1 MRGRRGLTM
10 SGGTPS
16 LNRAGLCAR
25 AVAAALALCPG
36 LAAPARADDYSV
48 TAALG
53 LETTGAFRGVKSR
66 KLNPSVYGYLEIAYG
81 EGLFGVFSNPV
92 SIAGETN
99 ALVLGYALWKPS
111 IGRFDFE
118 AGGRY
123 YSFPDS
129 SDFTFDFDD
138 DGVVDHRGHKG
149 LFEAQAGVR
158 RKFDG
163 GRVHVRAFYSP
174 DGFAETGPA
183 WYFNN
188 EVRADLPFGIE
199 ARGAVGVSRF
209 SDKRFNE
216 NYIDYDA
223 GLYKSLAG
231 FDMFLRYSDTAG
243 LAGPDNSVV
252 VFGIERALSLDS
264 SGARERR
271 RYEKIRNDWQIDKA
285 RLGIVNGPS
294 GE

>member
-1 MRGRRGLTM
+1 M

-16 LNRAGLCAR
+16 LNWARLCAG
-25 AVAAALALCPG
+25 AGAAFLALG
-36 LAAPARADDYSV
+36 LAAPAQGADYDII
-48 TAALG
+48 AGLG
-53 LETTGAFRGVKSR
+53 LETTGAFRGVKNR
-66 KLNPSVYGYLEIAYG
+66 KLNPAVYGFVELAYG

-92 SIAGETN
+92 SIAGRTN
-99 ALVLGYALWKPS
+99 ALVLGYALWKPTL
-111 IGRFDFE
+111 GKFDLE

-123 YSFPDS
+123 YA
-129 SDFTFDFDD
+129 FTDPTEFTYDFDD
-138 DGVVDHRGHKG
+138 DGVVDHRGRKG
-149 LFEAQAGVR
+149 LFEAQGGLR

-163 GRVHVRAFYSP
+163 GRVHIRAFYSP

-183 WYFNN
+183 WYVNN

-252 VFGIERALSLDS
+252 VFGIERSLSLVS
-264 SGARERR
+264 SAGRHDR
-271 RYEKIRNDWQIDKA
+271 RYDKIRNDWRIDKA
-285 RLGIVNGPS
+285 RLGVIGRPA

>member
-1 MRGRRGLTM
+1 MKGC
-10 SGGTPS
+10 
-16 LNRAGLCAR
+16 LCPR
-25 AVAAALALCPG
+25 AVAAALALC
-36 LAAPARADDYSV
+36 LAAPAQGAEYDIS
-48 TAALG
+48 AGLG

-66 KLNPSVYGYLEIAYG
+66 KLNPSVYGFLEISYG

-111 IGRFDFE
+111 IGKFDLE

-123 YSFPDS
+123 YAFPDS
-129 SDFTFDFDD
+129 SDFTFDLDD
-138 DGVVDHRGHKG
+138 DGVVDHRGRKG
-149 LFEAQAGVR
+149 LFEAQGGVR

-163 GRVHVRAFYSP
+163 GRVHIRAFYTP
-174 DGFAETGPA
+174 DGFARTGPA
-183 WYFNN
+183 WYVNN
-188 EVRADLPFGIE
+188 ELRADLPFAIE

-223 GLYKSLAG
+223 GLYKSLFG

-243 LAGPDNSVV
+243 LSGPDNSIV
-252 VFGIERALSLDS
+252 VFGIERSLSLAS
-264 SGARERR
+264 SAARDDRR
-271 RYEKIRNDWQIDKA
+271 FEKIRNDWRLDKA
-285 RLGIVNGPS
+285 RLGLVPS
-294 GE
+294 APP

>member
-1 MRGRRGLTM
+1 M
-10 SGGTPS
+10 SGGTPPI
-16 LNRAGLCAR
+16 NRVCLCAR
-25 AVAAALALCPG
+25 VLAAALMLG
-36 LAAPARADDYSV
+36 FAAPLHAADYSV

-66 KLNPSVYGYLEIAYG
+66 KLNPSVYGYLEIVYG

-111 IGRFDFE
+111 IGKVDFE

-163 GRVHVRAFYSP
+163 GRVHARAFYTP
-174 DGFAETGPA
+174 DGFAQTGPA

-188 EVRADLPFGIE
+188 ELRANLPLGLE

-209 SDKRFNE
+209 ADKRFNE

-223 GLYKSLAG
+223 GLYKSMLG

-243 LAGPDNSVV
+243 LSGPDNSVV

-264 SGARERR
+264 SGARDRR

-285 RLGIVNGPS
+285 RLGIAGRPA
-294 GE
+294 GD

>member
-16 LNRAGLCAR
+16 FKRACLCVR
-25 AVAAALALCPG
+25 VVAAALALCLG
-36 LAAPARADDYSV
+36 LAAPARAADYSV
-48 TAALG
+48 AAALG

-81 EGLFGVFSNPV
+81 DGLFGVFSNPV

-99 ALVLGYALWKPS
+99 ALVLGYGLWKPS
-111 IGRFDFE
+111 LGKVDFE

-123 YSFPDS
+123 YAFPDS

-138 DGVVDHRGHKG
+138 DGVVDHRGRKG
-149 LFEAQAGVR
+149 LFEAQGGVR
-158 RKFDG
+158 RNFDG
-163 GRVHVRAFYSP
+163 GRVHIRAFYTP
-174 DGFAETGPA
+174 DGFARTGPA

-188 EVRADLPFGIE
+188 ELRADLPFGLE

-223 GLYKSLAG
+223 GLYKSMFG

-252 VFGIERALSLDS
+252 VFGIERSFSLAS
-264 SGARERR
+264 SSAHDDRR
-271 RYEKIRNDWQIDKA
+271 FEKIRNDWRIDKA
-285 RLGIVNGPS
+285 RLGILARPP

>member
-1 MRGRRGLTM
+1 M

-16 LNRAGLCAR
+16 LLRACFCAR
-25 AVAAALALCPG
+25 AVALAVAFCLG
-36 LAAPARADDYSV
+36 AVLPARAADYSV

-99 ALVLGYALWKPS
+99 ALVLGYALWKPTL
-111 IGRFDFE
+111 GKFDVE
-118 AGGRY
+118 AGARY

-158 RKFDG
+158 RKFEG
-163 GRVHVRAFYSP
+163 GRVHIRAFYTP

-183 WYFNN
+183 WYVSN
-188 EVRADLPFGIE
+188 ELRADLPFGVE

-223 GLYKSLAG
+223 GLYKSMFG

-243 LAGPDNSVV
+243 LSGPDNSVV
-252 VFGIERALSLDS
+252 VFGIERALSLAS
-264 SGARERR
+264 SAAREDR
-271 RYEKIRNDWQIDKA
+271 RYDKIRNDWRIDKA
-285 RLGIVNGPS
+285 RLGVIDRPAGD
-294 GE
+294 

>member
-1 MRGRRGLTM
+1 M
-10 SGGTPS
+10 SGGTPF
-16 LNRAGLCAR
+16 LRRACFCAG
-25 AVAAALALCPG
+25 AVAALLALG
-36 LAAPARADDYSV
+36 LAAPAQGAEYDII
-48 TAALG
+48 AGLG
-53 LETTGAFRGVKSR
+53 LETTGAFRGVKNR
-66 KLNPSVYGYLEIAYG
+66 KLNPAVYGFLEISYG

-123 YSFPDS
+123 YAFPDS
-129 SDFTFDFDD
+129 SDFTFDLDD
-138 DGVVDHRGHKG
+138 DGVVDHRGRKG
-149 LFEAQAGVR
+149 LFEAQGGVR

-163 GRVHVRAFYSP
+163 GRLHIRAFYTP
-174 DGFAETGPA
+174 DGFARTGPA
-183 WYFNN
+183 WYINN

-223 GLYKSLAG
+223 GLYKSLFG

-243 LAGPDNSVV
+243 LSGPDNSVV
-252 VFGIERALSLDS
+252 VFGIERSLSLAS
-264 SGARERR
+264 SAARDDR
-271 RYEKIRNDWQIDKA
+271 RYEKIRNDWRLDKA
-285 RLGIVNGPS
+285 RLGLVPS
-294 GE
+294 APP